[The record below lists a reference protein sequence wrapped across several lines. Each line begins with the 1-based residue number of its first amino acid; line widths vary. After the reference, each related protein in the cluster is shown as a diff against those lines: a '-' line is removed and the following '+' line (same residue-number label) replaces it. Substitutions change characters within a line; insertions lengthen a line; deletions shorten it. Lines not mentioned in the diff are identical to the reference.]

1 MLEKIRNNKMVAA
14 ICTYIDSP
22 IFPAVLGVAALLF
35 YILALPMVGLVA
47 FGLVFAFVF
56 FFSNDTRPALA
67 VALLAFLTLRY
78 KYDVG
83 AYLSTPAIVCYCVF
97 GPVVLAS
104 IVVRFIA
111 YERPKH
117 NHGVLL
123 GLVLTCT
130 ALFFGGAFSDYYRIH
145 NVYNALAL
153 TGGFCGVYVL
163 FSYTL
168 KHREDNLVYIAR
180 ICTVALCVIAVQVL
194 DFYIREYKMGTPLD
208 GDWKSQIVLGWG
220 ISNLVGEMSAMLF
233 PAVFYLIYKENR
245 GYLYYLA
252 VVVGYVA
259 VYFTLGRNA
268 LICSSV
274 VVVVGIVVNCFV
286 GKNRKANACIAV
298 AILVVGLIVVLS
310 LKEAGKFKL
319 LLAFFANKKL
329 DDNGRFK
336 IWKEYIELFK
346 ENPVLGVGFAAHRIV
361 YPGQPLNAHNTLL
374 QMLSSTG
381 IVGLA
386 LYLFHRFQTV
396 VLFVKKPSF
405 DRLFVGSCLITGV
418 IASLLDPLFFR
429 TYFTIYYAA
438 LLLVIEKS
446 SEYDERKTKLFQPK
460 HKK

>member
-1 MLEKIRNNKMVAA
+1 MLEKIRNNKTIATVCAFL
-14 ICTYIDSP
+14 DGP
-22 IFPAVLGVAALLF
+22 FFPVVLGATALLF
-35 YILALPMVGLVA
+35 YILALPIVGLVA

-56 FFSNDTRPALA
+56 FFCDDTRPALA

-83 AYLSTPAIVCYCVF
+83 AYLSTSAIVCYCVF

-117 NHGVLL
+117 KHRLLL
-123 GLVLTCT
+123 GLVLMCI

-145 NVYNALAL
+145 NIYNALAL

-168 KHREDNLVYIAR
+168 KHREDNLLYIAR
-180 ICTVALCVIAVQVL
+180 ICTVALCVIALQML

-208 GDWKSQIVLGWG
+208 GVWKGKIMLGWG
-220 ISNLVGEMSAMLF
+220 ISNLIGEMSAMLF

-268 LICSSV
+268 LLCSSFV
-274 VVVVGIVVNCFV
+274 VLIGIVVNCFV
-286 GKNRKANACIAV
+286 GKNRKANACIALT
-298 AILVVGLIVVLS
+298 ILVVGLMVVLS
-310 LKEAGKFKL
+310 LKEAGKLKFL
-319 LLAFFANKKL
+319 LTFFSETKL
-329 DDNGRFK
+329 DDRGRFK

-346 ENPVLGVGFAAHRIV
+346 EEPLLGVGFTAHRIL
-361 YPGQPLNAHNTLL
+361 YPGQPLNAHNTLI

-386 LYLFHRFQTV
+386 LYLIHRFQTV

-429 TYFTIYYAA
+429 TYFTIYYVA

-446 SEYDERKTKLFQPK
+446 SEYDERKTKLFRRKQEK
-460 HKK
+460 